1 MSGIYT
7 MLPNSPRP
15 FNGWTGFGLSVVL
28 WIGVT
33 FAAYLLAQK
42 LYRRFGGNPILVP
55 VATTSAMVMLVL
67 WLSGVRYEAYA
78 MATKPLSWWVGPAT
92 VAIAIPLFAQLDR
105 LKRIWKPLLI
115 ALLVGSL
122 VAMLS
127 AIGIAWA
134 LGGSWQTIASL
145 MPNSATM
152 PIAIPM
158 AERFGGLPALAAVA
172 VVITGVVGT
181 VISHPLLRLLKVT
194 DPAARGYAIGLTAH
208 AIGMARELQVN
219 QVSGSFAA
227 LAMGLNGILTALLIP
242 ILMLAFQ

>member
-1 MSGIYT
+1 
-7 MLPNSPRP
+7 MLPNAPRP

-145 MPNSATM
+145 MPKSATM

-194 DPAARGYAIGLTAH
+194 DPAARGFAIGLTAH

-242 ILMLAFQ
+242 ILMLGLQ

>member
-7 MLPNSPRP
+7 MLPNPPQP
-15 FNGWTGFGLSVVL
+15 FSDWTGFGLSAVL

-67 WLSGVRYEAYA
+67 WLSGVHYEAYA

-145 MPNSATM
+145 MPKSATM

-194 DPAARGYAIGLTAH
+194 DPAARGFAIGLTAH

-227 LAMGLNGILTALLIP
+227 LAMGLNGILTALLMP
-242 ILMLAFQ
+242 ILMLGLQ